1 MKKAAKKET
10 TTRPAVRKTSIK
22 DLAAGA
28 KAGGVKGGAR
38 SRVETVFKF

>member
-10 TTRPAVRKTSIK
+10 SQRPAVKKASIK

-28 KAGGVKGGAR
+28 KAGGVKGGR
-38 SRVETVFKF
+38 GRVESIFKF

>member
-1 MKKAAKKET
+1 MKKAAKKVA
-10 TTRPAVRKTSIK
+10 TTRPAVKKASIK

-38 SRVETVFKF
+38 GRVESIFKF

>member
-10 TTRPAVRKTSIK
+10 TTRPAVKKTGIK

-38 SRVETVFKF
+38 SRVESIFKF

>member
-10 TTRPAVRKTSIK
+10 TTRPAVKKTGLK
-22 DLAAGA
+22 DLSAGT

-38 SRVETVFKF
+38 SRVESIFKF